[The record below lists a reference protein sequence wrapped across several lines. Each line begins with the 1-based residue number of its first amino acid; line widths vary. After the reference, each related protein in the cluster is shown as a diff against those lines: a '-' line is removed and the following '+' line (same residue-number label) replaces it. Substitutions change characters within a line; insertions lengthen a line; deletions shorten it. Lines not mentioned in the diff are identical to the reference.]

1 MYDFSGS
8 SNSSDLFD
16 AGLDF
21 LRHRIVPHSEQ
32 TDQFRNR
39 YMLDQHQGQFYGTNQ
54 QPVNVQ
60 PTNVKIIPATPASG
74 TNTSTGQRNVV
85 ASPTSQ
91 VNINPQ
97 EVGVYGEQKYL
108 NPEDLTVLKPGQK
121 GRKGIIVGK
130 DAPTGLGAWIAGVR
144 DAFSGQTTDYD
155 KQGGVNIQQPDGS
168 WVYSKVD
175 PKTGLGGKFVE
186 AEINPEFT
194 ADKKA
199 AKEKV
204 ISKKDEQ
211 EKYLRDTERLKQS
224 LGLQRQHEVGMID
237 QLAQRSLEL
246 ARARTQMN
254 LDASLGY
261 EKSSP
266 RVAQAQR
273 KLASDAFSNEQIAM
287 AQAAAAAG
295 QAMAHGAQRRVG
307 RG

>member
-1 MYDFSGS
+1 M
-8 SNSSDLFD
+8 NSDLVNL
-16 AGLDF
+16 GLDF

-60 PTNVKIIPATPASG
+60 PTNVKIIRAIPASG
-74 TNTSTGQRNVV
+74 TDTGTGQRNV
-85 ASPTSQ
+85 ASPPLLETT
-91 VNINPQ
+91 VNPANDPGLRPG
-97 EVGVYGEQKYL
+97 EVVQDGKV
-108 NPEDLTVLKPGQK
+108 
-121 GRKGIIVGK
+121 ISK
-130 DAPTGLGAWIAGVR
+130 DAPTGI
-144 DAFSGQTTDYD
+144 
-155 KQGGVNIQQPDGS
+155 GGFFA
-168 WVYSKVD
+168 
-175 PKTGLGGKFVE
+175 GLGDALWNDPLGTGGDWDKKGTPTSVREGGLGRTYDPTLKQE
-186 AEINPEFT
+186 AIAAE
-194 ADKKA
+194 KA

-204 ISKKDEQ
+204 ISKQDEQ

-261 EKSSP
+261 EKASP

-295 QAMAHGAQRRVG
+295 QAMSYGAQRRVG